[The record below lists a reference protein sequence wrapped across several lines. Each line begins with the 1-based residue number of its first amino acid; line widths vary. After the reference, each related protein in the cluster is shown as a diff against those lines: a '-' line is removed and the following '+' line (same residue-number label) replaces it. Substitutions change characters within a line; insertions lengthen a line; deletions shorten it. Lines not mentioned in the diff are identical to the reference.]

1 MRFPFFGNKQ
11 IPNMANGGMPQVS
24 PFQNMQQIIQ
34 NIQAIRQNPS
44 QLGSLLYDKKI
55 ISKQQLD
62 EMNQLGISGNPEA
75 IGNYLMNRGAFT
87 KEQLQ
92 YEYNN
97 SALPIQN
104 SMRQN

>member
-1 MRFPFFGNKQ
+1 MNPFFGK
-11 IPNMANGGMPQVS
+11 MGGMS
-24 PFQNMQQIIQ
+24 PFQNMQQIMQ
-34 NIQAIRQNPS
+34 NINAIRQNPN
-44 QLGSLLYDKKI
+44 QLGSFLYDRKI

-87 KEQLQ
+87 QEQLQ
-92 YEYNN
+92 DAYNS